1 MLGEKQEWVAV
12 MTYPGAE
19 AQVAKRFEADDDPH
33 GQKPIEYYLP
43 MLANRDRR
51 YKHNNMPEKPMF
63 PCYIFAHINK
73 RQILA
78 TRACKGVYFIVT
90 NRHEIITMRDS
101 EIEAIRRFEATQR
114 QFHLRETGK
123 LIKGARATILSG
135 EFAGLEGV
143 LVKDDKDGNFAVNIS
158 VMNLSF
164 LIHIKRS
171 ELRASDNDNAEPDNE
186 RLMNIK

>member
-1 MLGEKQEWVAV
+1 MLGDKQEWVAV
-12 MTYPGAE
+12 MTHPGAE
-19 AQVAKRFEADDDPH
+19 LQVAKRFEADDDPH

-51 YKHNNMPEKPMF
+51 YKGKQLPEKPMF

-78 TRACKGVYFIVT
+78 TRSCKGVYFIVT

-114 QFHLRETGK
+114 QFQLRETAK
-123 LIKGARATILSG
+123 LVKGGRATILSG

-164 LIHIKRS
+164 LVHIKRS
-171 ELRASDNDNAEPDNE
+171 ELRAAPETGQEPDND
-186 RLMNIK
+186 RLMAIK

>member
-1 MLGEKQEWVAV
+1 
-12 MTYPGAE
+12 MTYPGSE
-19 AQVAKRFEADDDPH
+19 TRVARRFEEDDDPH

-43 MLANRDRR
+43 MLAIRDRR
-51 YKHNNMPEKPMF
+51 CKGDNMVERPMF
-63 PCYIFAHINK
+63 PGYIFAHINK

-78 TRACKGVYFIVT
+78 TRSCHGVLFIVT

-114 QFHLRETGK
+114 AYRICETSK
-123 LIKGARATILSG
+123 LIKGAHATILSG

-164 LIHIKRS
+164 LVHIKRS
-171 ELRASDNDNAEPDNE
+171 ELRATNTAEMPENNDT